1 MKTELQT
8 LKENNT
14 WMLKDLPENIR
25 PISTKWVY
33 KIKKNDDKSLTYK
46 ARLVARGFK
55 QIYGLEYNEKFAA
68 VIKQQA
74 FKIIFAIAT
83 IKGYIIWKIDIKS
96 AFTYG
101 DLAEIIYIIQLE
113 GFIDSYY
120 SEKVL
125 LLNKALY
132 GLKQSANV
140 WYTRLSKEI
149 IQLGFIQLYA
159 DSCIYYNRSED
170 TIIIVYVDDIA
181 ITGPKTEYIR
191 QIIDELKKKFTIS
204 DLGPIQS
211 YLGIKITRTPD
222 YKTTRLSQ
230 KDYILKILKKFRMDQ
245 SNPVSTPI
253 DPGFIR
259 KKYTGKTS
267 NSDITWYQQAIGSL
281 LYAALLTRYDI
292 ACAVSILSR
301 YTSNPE
307 PEQIIAIKRVFK
319 YLNRYL
325 NYNIIYIGD
334 IKTSSYI
341 KGYTDSDYTGDK
353 EEYKSTIGYIFFL
366 ANGPISYSS
375 KLQPIT
381 AQSTTE
387 AEYIALSKAAKEAT
401 YIKALITELSFYKQ
415 DNIPLYS
422 DNSGAI

>member
-46 ARLVARGFK
+46 ARLVARGFE

-68 VIKQQA
+68 VIKQQV
-74 FKIIFAIAT
+74 FKIIFTIAI

-96 AFTYG
+96 AFTHG

-113 GFIDSYY
+113 GFIDSHYP
-120 SEKVL
+120 EKVL

-140 WYTRLSKEI
+140 WYNRLSKEI

-159 DSCIYYNRSED
+159 DSCIYYNRSKD
-170 TIIIVYVDDIA
+170 TIIIVYIDDIA

-222 YKTTRLSQ
+222 YKTMRLSQ
-230 KDYILKILKKFRMDQ
+230 KDYILKILKKFGMD
-245 SNPVSTPI
+245 
-253 DPGFIR
+253 
-259 KKYTGKTS
+259 
-267 NSDITWYQQAIGSL
+267 
-281 LYAALLTRYDI
+281 
-292 ACAVSILSR
+292 
-301 YTSNPE
+301 
-307 PEQIIAIKRVFK
+307 
-319 YLNRYL
+319 
-325 NYNIIYIGD
+325 
-334 IKTSSYI
+334 
-341 KGYTDSDYTGDK
+341 
-353 EEYKSTIGYIFFL
+353 
-366 ANGPISYSS
+366 
-375 KLQPIT
+375 
-381 AQSTTE
+381 
-387 AEYIALSKAAKEAT
+387 
-401 YIKALITELSFYKQ
+401 
-415 DNIPLYS
+415 
-422 DNSGAI
+422 

>member
-1 MKTELQT
+1 MPGSDIEEKEENKKEELSLIPPIRNSEKLKAMPTQNIAYLASTAYILLNNNIEDLNKFKKPKTYQEAINSSEKDLQQKAIKTELQIF
-8 LKENNT
+8 KENNT

-25 PISTKWVY
+25 PISIKQVY

-96 AFTYG
+96 AFTHG
-101 DLAEIIYIIQLE
+101 DLAETIYIIQPE
-113 GFIDSYY
+113 GFIDSHYP
-120 SEKVL
+120 EKVL

-170 TIIIVYVDDIA
+170 TIIIIYIDDIA

-211 YLGIKITRTPD
+211 YLDIKITRIPN
-222 YKTTRLSQ
+222 YKITRL
-230 KDYILKILKKFRMDQ
+230 
-245 SNPVSTPI
+245 N
-253 DPGFIR
+253 
-259 KKYTGKTS
+259 
-267 NSDITWYQQAIGSL
+267 
-281 LYAALLTRYDI
+281 
-292 ACAVSILSR
+292 
-301 YTSNPE
+301 
-307 PEQIIAIKRVFK
+307 
-319 YLNRYL
+319 
-325 NYNIIYIGD
+325 
-334 IKTSSYI
+334 
-341 KGYTDSDYTGDK
+341 
-353 EEYKSTIGYIFFL
+353 
-366 ANGPISYSS
+366 
-375 KLQPIT
+375 
-381 AQSTTE
+381 
-387 AEYIALSKAAKEAT
+387 
-401 YIKALITELSFYKQ
+401 
-415 DNIPLYS
+415 
-422 DNSGAI
+422 